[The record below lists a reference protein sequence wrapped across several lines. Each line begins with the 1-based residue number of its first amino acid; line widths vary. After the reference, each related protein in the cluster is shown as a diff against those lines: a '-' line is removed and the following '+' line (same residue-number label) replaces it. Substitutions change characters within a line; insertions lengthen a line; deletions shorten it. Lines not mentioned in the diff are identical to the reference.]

1 MFDCGGA
8 VWKSRL
14 LSAKIGGKIAKI
26 GNNQENQACAKV
38 QILVD
43 FISLKISWL
52 QADDH
57 RMLSL
62 GCGRCRGFL
71 EKPAHC
77 TLCNL
82 IPC

>member
-1 MFDCGGA
+1 MYDCGGA

-43 FISLKISWL
+43 FISLKISLL
-52 QADDH
+52 QAGGH
-57 RMLSL
+57 
-62 GCGRCRGFL
+62 
-71 EKPAHC
+71 
-77 TLCNL
+77 
-82 IPC
+82 